1 MLVHVERCG
10 PFGREARIFFA
21 MKFAILVLLT
31 FFFWQSPGARRS
43 AAIALQQTAK
53 FVQPEPTNL
62 QERFDRLNS
71 EFSNCLT
78 LE

>member
-1 MLVHVERCG
+1 MIGALSKKRSSKEHL
-10 PFGREARIFFA
+10 IIH